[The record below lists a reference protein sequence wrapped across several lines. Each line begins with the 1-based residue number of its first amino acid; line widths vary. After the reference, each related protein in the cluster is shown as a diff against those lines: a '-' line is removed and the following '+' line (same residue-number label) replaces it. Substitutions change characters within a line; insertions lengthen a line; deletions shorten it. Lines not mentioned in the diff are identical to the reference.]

1 MKPAPRLEV
10 DLSKIHHNA
19 RQLVER
25 FAASGVS
32 ITGICKATQGWPE
45 VANTLLAAGVQFLG
59 DSHIEN
65 IESMQRAGI
74 EAPMTL
80 IRSPMPSQVNRVV
93 AAAQMSFNTEIDVI
107 ERLSRQAQHV
117 GRTHGVVLMVDLG
130 DRREGILP
138 EDLLKVVRQTLRL
151 PHIVLKGIGTN
162 LACLNG
168 ISPDASNMAEL
179 SALADLIES
188 TFEIKLELITGGNS
202 ANMDWAD
209 SDDGFGRINN
219 LRLGEVI
226 LLGCETL
233 HRRAID
239 GLFSDAFTLVA
250 EVIESKRKPA
260 QPRGTVAQAAFGRPW
275 PIAGDGLVMQS
286 IVAIGRQDTDPDG
299 LRAPPGVAITG
310 ASSDHLILVT
320 PGQPLPVGK
329 EVAFGLNYNALVL
342 AMRSPF
348 VAKVLKPL
356 VKAEL
361 QPV

>member
-1 MKPAPRLEV
+1 MMPAPRLEV
-10 DLSKIHHNA
+10 DLRKIHHNA
-19 RQLVER
+19 RQLVQR

-45 VANTLLAAGVQFLG
+45 VANTLLDAGVQSLG

-65 IESMQRAGI
+65 IEAMQLAGI
-74 EAPMTL
+74 VAPMTL
-80 IRSPMPSQVNRVV
+80 IRSPMLSQVNRVV
-93 AAAQMSFNTEIDVI
+93 AAADISFNTEMDVI
-107 ERLSRQAQHV
+107 ARLSQQAQQV

-138 EDLLKVVRQTLRL
+138 DDLLKAVRQTLRL
-151 PHIVLKGIGTN
+151 PNIALKGIGTN

-168 ISPDASNMAEL
+168 ISPDANNMAEL
-179 SALADLIES
+179 SALANLIET
-188 TFEIKLELITGGNS
+188 TFGIELAVVTGGNS
-202 ANMDWAD
+202 ANMDWAA
-209 SDDGFGRINN
+209 SEDGFGRINN

-233 HRRAID
+233 HRRPIE
-239 GLFSDAFTLVA
+239 GLFSDAFTLIA

-275 PIAGDGLVMQS
+275 PVARHGLVMQS

-299 LRAPPGVAITG
+299 LCAPPGIEITG
-310 ASSDHLILVT
+310 ASSDHLILVS
-320 PGQPLPVGK
+320 PGDPLPVGK
-329 EVAFGLNYNALVL
+329 EVAFELNYNALVL

-348 VAKVLKPL
+348 VAKVLKPV
-356 VKAEL
+356 VKNQL
-361 QPV
+361 QLG